1 MLCSEV
7 GMSALAEILRNLEV
21 SVHRG
26 GDPGAT
32 AGAGGRAPPP
42 MPLRP
47 SLLGGPSP
55 PLSLPAAE
63 RTELTVGGGQSG
75 WWLTHAVSRSLSF
88 NFQRRLPGTIHLE
101 DSR

>member
-1 MLCSEV
+1 MLCSSEV
-7 GMSALAEILRNLEV
+7 GMSAPAEILRNLDV
-21 SVHRG
+21 SAHRG

-47 SLLGGPSP
+47 SLLGG
-55 PLSLPAAE
+55 LPAAE

-101 DSR
+101 HSR